1 MMDMNCNVLALARV
15 GGTVIP
21 PRLAHTAGPDH
32 NAAGEVVRVRLAPGL
47 RHFVGPLVSIDLL
60 VIVIEDD
67 VVKFEGEV
75 HHKTSDVQD

>member
-1 MMDMNCNVLALARV
+1 MMDMNRDVLTLARV
-15 GGTVIP
+15 CSTVIP

-32 NAAGEVVRVRLAPGL
+32 NAAGEVIRVCLAPGL
-47 RHFVGPLVSIDLL
+47 RHFVGPVVSIDLL

-75 HHKTSDVQD
+75 HHKTCNVQD

>member
-1 MMDMNCNVLALARV
+1 MMDMNRDVLALARV

-47 RHFVGPLVSIDLL
+47 RPEMGGKFIWDNIMRGKNGCVLKFTLS
-60 VIVIEDD
+60 
-67 VVKFEGEV
+67 VKMAEI
-75 HHKTSDVQD
+75 SSS